1 MFAPL
6 PSLSFFNNPN
16 SKLEKFKKEKR
27 KKKKEKKKNMKL
39 KLKLMNAKEQNP
51 ETEKNPNNNSSRIWS
66 FRLFPWFQQIPKLTA
81 NLYEDNRIS
90 N

>member
-1 MFAPL
+1 MGNLVIIVDLKNLITSWPMFAPL

-39 KLKLMNAKEQNP
+39 KLKLMKAKEQNP
-51 ETEKNPNNNSSRIWS
+51 ETEKNPNNNSSRI
-66 FRLFPWFQQIPKLTA
+66 
-81 NLYEDNRIS
+81 
-90 N
+90 